1 MAAERVSMRN
11 VLEIF
16 RLRFEAGA
24 SERAISRS
32 VGIARSTV
40 SEYLRRFAGCRLAWP
55 LVPALDEA
63 ALVARLFPEEEASAT
78 QKAPPDMAWVDMELR
93 RKGVTLHLL
102 WTEYARE
109 NQGQAYQYSWFC
121 DLHRSWQRGQRISMR
136 QVHHAGQKMFVDF
149 SGDGLWLTDPR
160 SGERRRV
167 ELFVAALGA
176 SSMTYACATVDQT
189 LASWLAGMTGAVEAF
204 GGVTELV
211 VPDNPRALVSR
222 VDRYEPT
229 LNPSVMDWAEHYGT
243 CVMPA
248 RPYRPKDKAKVEAA
262 VLVAQRWVLAVLRN
276 QTFHTLTDLNEAIAG
291 LMERIN
297 ARVMK
302 NHGRSRAQLFE
313 VLDAPALK
321 PLPVNRFEFAA
332 WHRARVHANYHVQV
346 EKHFYSVPY
355 MHRGQEVLVRVKA
368 TTVEVMLAGNCVAT
382 HARSK
387 VPFGYSTQDAHMP
400 SSHLAVKL
408 QSSVDELLRRAQ
420 QIGPNVQALFEW
432 MSQKRAHPEHAIRGM
447 QGVLAL
453 RQSYADARVDAA
465 CARALRF
472 GSVTATA
479 VRNILKNGLDQVSL
493 DKANENQ
500 MPHHHQNLRGGSYF
514 IH

>member
-1 MAAERVSMRN
+1 
-11 VLEIF
+11 
-16 RLRFEAGA
+16 
-24 SERAISRS
+24 
-32 VGIARSTV
+32 
-40 SEYLRRFAGCRLAWP
+40 
-55 LVPALDEA
+55 
-63 ALVARLFPEEEASAT
+63 
-78 QKAPPDMAWVDMELR
+78 
-93 RKGVTLHLL
+93 
-102 WTEYARE
+102 
-109 NQGQAYQYSWFC
+109 
-121 DLHRSWQRGQRISMR
+121 
-136 QVHHAGQKMFVDF
+136 
-149 SGDGLWLTDPR
+149 
-160 SGERRRV
+160 
-167 ELFVAALGA
+167 
-176 SSMTYACATVDQT
+176 
-189 LASWLAGMTGAVEAF
+189 
-204 GGVTELV
+204 
-211 VPDNPRALVSR
+211 
-222 VDRYEPT
+222 
-229 LNPSVMDWAEHYGT
+229 
-243 CVMPA
+243 MPA
-248 RPYRPKDKAKVEAA
+248 RPYRPTDKAKVEAA

-453 RQSYADARVDAA
+453 RQSYADDVWMPPARGR
-465 CARALRF
+465 C
-472 GSVTATA
+472 GSEV
-479 VRNILKNGLDQVSL
+479 
-493 DKANENQ
+493 
-500 MPHHHQNLRGGSYF
+500 
-514 IH
+514 